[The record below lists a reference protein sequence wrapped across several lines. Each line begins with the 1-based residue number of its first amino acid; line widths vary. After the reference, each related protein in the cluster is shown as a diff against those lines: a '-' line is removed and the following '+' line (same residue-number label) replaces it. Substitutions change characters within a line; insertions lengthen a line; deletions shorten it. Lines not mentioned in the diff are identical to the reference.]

1 MSNGTNGSGRTMHLG
16 NGGAGSSGP
25 TPAGNFAGKKNPFK
39 EFKTY
44 QKEFAAANDL
54 PTLKKVLEDNGV
66 EMSDKFEN
74 YISSGAYPLKN
85 AKEFMKGALLTMSH
99 FGDGEKFIGFGAYKR
114 SNSSTVAYYAHPV
127 VVGSQANGYIA
138 VNIGHPSSRSK
149 SIYGTGAHEAY
160 HQVEGLMGDRKGI
173 SYKQYSQDVVT
184 KVYTKWSANKANNST
199 GNVKTDFATHISN
212 YGATSNV
219 EALSEAMKNV
229 ITKKARASTLSKGIY
244 KAVRSDAEKYKP
256 FIK

>member
-1 MSNGTNGSGRTMHLG
+1 MSNGTNGSNRTMHLG
-16 NGGAGSSGP
+16 NNSGGGGP
-25 TPAGNFAGKKNPFK
+25 TPAGNFKGNKKPFK

-66 EMSDKFEN
+66 EMSDKFED
-74 YISSGAYPLKN
+74 YIASGKYPLKN
-85 AKEFMKGALLTMSH
+85 AKDFMKGALLTMSH
-99 FGDGEKFIGFGAYKR
+99 FGDGDKFVGFGAYKR
-114 SNSSTVAYYAHPV
+114 SNSGTVAYYAHPT
-127 VVGSQANGYIA
+127 VVGAQANGYIA

-184 KVYTKWSANKANNST
+184 KVYTKWSGDKANKSS
-199 GNVKTDFATHISN
+199 GNVKTDFAKHISP

-229 ITKKARASTLSKGIY
+229 ISKKARASSLSKGIY

-256 FIK
+256 FFK

>member
-16 NGGAGSSGP
+16 NSGGSAGP

-66 EMSDKFEN
+66 QMSDKFEK
-74 YISSGAYPLKN
+74 YITEGKYPIER
-85 AKEFMKGALLTMSH
+85 AKDFMKGTLLTMSH

-114 SNSSTVAYYAHPV
+114 TNSSTVAYYAHPT

-173 SYKQYSQDVVT
+173 SYKKYSQDVVT
-184 KVYTKWSANKANNST
+184 QVYTKWSGNKANNSS
-199 GNVKTDFATHISN
+199 GNVKTDFAKHISP

-229 ITKKARASTLSKGIY
+229 ITKKARASSLSKGIY